1 VHAGDRR
8 SPPRSIAERELD
20 VVVQRLI
27 DHQRFPEVR
36 SQEFSR
42 RKRGLGGEGKVI
54 FYKLCV
60 VPADGEAKGG
70 NGMSA

>member
-1 VHAGDRR
+1 
-8 SPPRSIAERELD
+8 
-20 VVVQRLI
+20 
-27 DHQRFPEVR
+27 VR

-42 RKRGLGGEGKVI
+42 RERGLGGEGKVI

-60 VPADGEAKGG
+60 VLADGEAKGG